1 MSKPPVAKADSINV
15 KYGPELV
22 GAIDDLADARG
33 IHRSNLLRQLAVEAV
48 TAHRDGRPLF
58 TQPTAPTDLA
68 SLGELAAQ
76 LAALNIELDRALR
89 DHDRRVG
96 KLERRWNAGEEA
108 TQAAYERLVLQLR
121 EQLQHCYQP
130 FHDYVNG
137 LQSAL
142 IGRLDALDASVAE
155 HPRLAEIST
164 RLTTLADAV
173 KKARPHITYR
183 FDDIAFAW
191 WELLGLASVGFVFSA
206 FSLLLAAKI
215 LPDSWLANPITVG
228 MFGSTSNAICA
239 LYEQANGVSSCPSL
253 TFNEI
258 DSSRRHRK

>member
-1 MSKPPVAKADSINV
+1 MSSPRAGRTGAINV
-15 KYGPELV
+15 KYGLELEA
-22 GAIDDLADARG
+22 AIDDLADARG
-33 IHRSNLLRQLAVEAV
+33 IHRSDLLRQLAAEAV

-76 LAALNIELDRALR
+76 LAALNVELDRALR

-108 TQAAYERLVLQLR
+108 TQAAYERLVMQLR

-130 FHDYVNG
+130 FHDHVDG

-142 IGRLDALDASVAE
+142 VKRLDAMDSSMAE

-164 RLTTLADAV
+164 RLTTLAEAV
-173 KKARPHITYR
+173 KSARPHVTYR
-183 FDDIAFAW
+183 FDDISFAW
-191 WELLGLASVGFVFSA
+191 WELLGLGSVALVFSA

-215 LPDSWLANPITVG
+215 LPDSWLANPIAVG
-228 MFGSTSNAICA
+228 MFGNTSNAICA
-239 LYEQANGVSSCPSL
+239 LYQQANGVSSCPSF
-253 TFNEI
+253 TFTDI
-258 DSSRRHRK
+258 DTNRRRRK

>member
-1 MSKPPVAKADSINV
+1 MNSPRAGRTGAINV
-15 KYGPELV
+15 KFGIELEA
-22 GAIDDLADARG
+22 AIDDLADAKG
-33 IHRSNLLRQLAVEAV
+33 MHRTELLRQLAREAV

-96 KLERRWNAGEEA
+96 RLERRWNAGEEA
-108 TQAAYERLVLQLR
+108 NQAAYERLVMQLR

-130 FHDYVNG
+130 FHDHVDG
-137 LQSAL
+137 LQLAL
-142 IGRLDALDASVAE
+142 AKRLDALDASMAE
-155 HPRLAEIST
+155 HPQLAEIST
-164 RLTTLADAV
+164 RLTTLADV
-173 KKARPHITYR
+173 IKKARPHVSYR
-183 FDDIAFAW
+183 FDDISFAW
-191 WELLGLASVGFVFSA
+191 WEVLGLASVGFLISS

-215 LPDSWLANPITVG
+215 LPDSWLANPIAVG

-239 LYEQANGVSSCPSL
+239 LYQQANGVSSCPSF
-253 TFNEI
+253 TFTDI
-258 DSSRRHRK
+258 DTSRRHRK

>member
-1 MSKPPVAKADSINV
+1 MNSPRTGRTGAINV
-15 KYGPELV
+15 KYGLELEA
-22 GAIDDLADARG
+22 AIDDLADARG
-33 IHRSNLLRQLAVEAV
+33 IHRSDLLRQLAAEAV

-96 KLERRWNAGEEA
+96 KLERRWNVGEEA
-108 TQAAYERLVLQLR
+108 TQAAYERLVMQLR

-130 FHDYVNG
+130 FHDHVDE

-142 IGRLDALDASVAE
+142 VKRLDVLDASMAE

-164 RLTTLADAV
+164 RLTTLAEAV
-173 KKARPHITYR
+173 KSARPHVTYR
-183 FDDIAFAW
+183 FDDVAFAW
-191 WELLGLASVGFVFSA
+191 WEVLGLASIGFVFSA
-206 FSLLLAAKI
+206 FLLLLAAKI

-228 MFGSTSNAICA
+228 MFGSTNNAICS
-239 LYEQANGVSSCPSL
+239 LFKEANGVTSCPSITL
-253 TFNEI
+253 PNI
-258 DSSRRHRK
+258 DTRRHRK